1 MKHILLALAFVAP
14 AYASDELIAEAKE
27 AIGKTLKDPYSAVFE
42 GMYMGKA
49 ANGNP
54 VVCGTLNA
62 KNAYGA
68 YTGRKRFYYLRGFD
82 PQIGEDVV
90 LQSFCGKR

>member
-1 MKHILLALAFVAP
+1 MRYLIAMLLA
-14 AYASDELIAEAKE
+14 ASAHASEDLIAEAKQ
-27 AIGKTLKDPYSAVFE
+27 AIGKTLKDPYSAVYE
-42 GMYMGKA
+42 DIYMGKA
-49 ANGNP
+49 AHGNP